1 MKSLNNLYCFGTN
14 CECKNCNKKWVVTY
28 KELVKYKNIKKKASN
43 EYLLGAVGA
52 IGALT
57 TNNRLNK
64 INNTSIANSAYTRAN
79 YIDATANEDYIQDKY
94 CPECKSPNITA
105 ERFYYIA
112 NNKTYDFVQIQK
124 DRIYECLQPVEE
136 KVYHQM
142 TEFDYEKNDRRDMY
156 SYTLV
161 VQHLQV

>member
-112 NNKTYDFVQIQK
+112 NNKTYDFVQTISK
-124 DRIYECLQPVEE
+124 AEYDTEINKIYQLRQMKNE
-136 KVYHQM
+136 KTYHIL
-142 TEFDYEKNDRRDMY
+142 TIIFL
-156 SYTLV
+156 TAGAI
-161 VQHLQV
+161 